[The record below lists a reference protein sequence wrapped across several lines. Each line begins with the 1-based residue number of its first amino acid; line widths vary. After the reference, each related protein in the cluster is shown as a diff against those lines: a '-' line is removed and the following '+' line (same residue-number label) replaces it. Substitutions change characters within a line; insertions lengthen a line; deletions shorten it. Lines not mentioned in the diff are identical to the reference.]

1 MNNVVITQLEKAL
14 KSKDDKE
21 LRLRIEVLLDMLK
34 EEPPRPTYIP
44 QPQPVQPTYFDTNSP
59 KIAQPTVSNKQPKI
73 NGAGSITSANSE
85 QINYT
90 RPKGT

>member
-1 MNNVVITQLEKAL
+1 MNNASIVTQLEKAL

-21 LRLRIEVLLDMLK
+21 LRLRIEVLLDIMK
-34 EEPPRPTYIP
+34 ETSTTFVP
-44 QPQPVQPTYFDTNSP
+44 QTPQIIQPTYFDTNSP
-59 KIAQPTVSNKQPKI
+59 KIAQPTVSTKQPKI
-73 NGAGSITSANSE
+73 TGPGAISSANSE